1 MGLIIINIVL
11 IIVLIADIICTI
23 KLSKDYKVNT
33 KVCKYLLECWEKN
46 KNE

>member
-1 MGLIIINIVL
+1 MSLIIINIVL

-33 KVCKYLLECWEKN
+33 KVCKYLLDCWEN
-46 KNE
+46 KK